1 MFKKILGL
9 FLSIVLA
16 LSLMPV
22 SALAAEA
29 PEEAEAVKTALKEEA
44 EPMRDEINRL
54 EFVESITPRYGL
66 YPEFSLT
73 PVVSNYSVSSVR
85 WWYTNDSDSDLLH
98 TGDVFDDREAEYWA
112 EITLYVDDGSS
123 LSEDAEVYFGGEQ
136 LTGCEVFNMHD
147 NIWLIRTP
155 HMSIPYEGELI
166 VIDTIEVT
174 GFVAPVFGADMV
186 FNLYVPE
193 GAHYSIMG
201 GSGMWNSKG
210 FDEEKFTEPGRDPSF
225 QEGIHYE
232 HFYVR
237 PDEGYTFAD
246 ELTITING
254 DASLVDNYVYEAE
267 YEWIKVETIRFYV
280 YDPNDTVIHSIEVTG
295 FVAPVFGADINYYLY
310 VPEDAHYSIM
320 WNSGS
325 WTSSGFGEEKSIE
338 PDRAFQFQE
347 GIYYEYFIVVPD
359 EGYAFA
365 DELTI
370 TINGDASLVD
380 NYVLESEYGWIRVE
394 TIRFYV
400 YDPSNLLINSVD
412 ITGFTAPEWGAEADV
427 ELTAPAECNYSI
439 GDAFWRC
446 AETDAELYAGDVFGE
461 VGTYSMRIEIL
472 FSGDYVP
479 ADDCVYTINGD
490 ASLIRS
496 ATYIASANKVIIQT
510 VGFTIEDPT
519 IHAIEI
525 TGFTPPVYGEEA
537 DVSLTVPDG
546 AGYSVA
552 EAYWRCAETEL
563 ELYEGDSFAAGN
575 YCLRFVVAAEEGH
588 PFADDVT
595 VTINGETYLVRT
607 VSYVPSR
614 NVCII
619 QTCWYRVAEP
629 TGGNLLG
636 DVNGDGV
643 VGATDAILILRYVLG
658 GMELDADQLVA
669 ANVDG
674 NGIIDVTDALF
685 ILRYVMNVIDAFPAA
700 G

>member
-1 MFKKILGL
+1 M
-9 FLSIVLA
+9 
-16 LSLMPV
+16 
-22 SALAAEA
+22 
-29 PEEAEAVKTALKEEA
+29 
-44 EPMRDEINRL
+44 
-54 EFVESITPRYGL
+54 
-66 YPEFSLT
+66 
-73 PVVSNYSVSSVR
+73 
-85 WWYTNDSDSDLLH
+85 
-98 TGDVFDDREAEYWA
+98 
-112 EITLYVDDGSS
+112 
-123 LSEDAEVYFGGEQ
+123 
-136 LTGCEVFNMHD
+136 
-147 NIWLIRTP
+147 
-155 HMSIPYEGELI
+155 
-166 VIDTIEVT
+166 
-174 GFVAPVFGADMV
+174 
-186 FNLYVPE
+186 
-193 GAHYSIMG
+193 
-201 GSGMWNSKG
+201 
-210 FDEEKFTEPGRDPSF
+210 
-225 QEGIHYE
+225 
-232 HFYVR
+232 
-237 PDEGYTFAD
+237 PDEGYAFAD

-280 YDPNDTVIHSIEVTG
+280 YDPNDTVIHSIEVTGFVAPVFGADINYYLYVPEDAHYSIMWNSGSWTSSGFDEGKSIEPDRIFQFQEGIYYECFNVVPDEGYTFADELTITINGDASLVDNYAFEPEYSWIRVETIRFYVYDPSNLLINSVDITG

-394 TIRFYV
+394 TLRFYV